1 MPVGPDDKKGNL
13 GDPQLSGCG
22 RRDPCVSTLSAGACS
37 NYNTLIDYNGCV
49 TLSAH
54 KLVNPRE
61 YFRPNPWSTDK
72 QCSVAG
78 AVGQFMQHASRAVG
92 KMDLDCVR
100 KALARG

>member
-1 MPVGPDDKKGNL
+1 VPVGPDDKKGNL

-22 RRDPCVSTLSAGACS
+22 GRDPRVWTLSTCACS
-37 NYNTLIDYNGCV
+37 DYSNLFDYNGCV
-49 TLSAH
+49 TLSAD

-61 YFRPNPWSTDK
+61 YFRLNRRSTDK

-78 AVGQFMQHASRAVG
+78 AVGQFMQHAIRAVG

-100 KALARG
+100 ETLARG